1 MVERGVEGTG
11 DQGSLVL
18 EQRFA
23 VVPEWV
29 IDAGISDCAYRLYSV
44 LLRYGQTSGCRM
56 PARATLAARLHK
68 TCTDTVDRA
77 LKELVAIGAVVV
89 EHRRRASGEH
99 LTNRYHLMNT
109 PPASR
114 RLPAGPDGGRRNAA
128 TPGRTDA
135 ATVAASLRPDPAVP
149 TQNTPPPDPLPR
161 PEGPTA
167 EPAEPADV
175 DVDVQGGRSGR
186 DVALLAA
193 CRITDLAA
201 LAADCQALRRGL
213 GKPAARWTADRLLDA
228 IRDAVLDRGHPP
240 PAAAP
245 ALRALAADPATH
257 SPARLGCPGPWW
269 HTNGSGP
276 RPQPSPAEAAEQD
289 ELEARL
295 GDADGARVWAQQQAR
310 AHLTSRGQ
318 PVTRLAV
325 ARLACTLLDHAELT
339 PC

>member
-29 IDAGISDCAYRLYSV
+29 IDAGISDSAYRLYSV

-56 PARATLAARLHK
+56 PARATLATRLHK

-77 LKELVAIGAVVV
+77 LKELVALGAVVV

-109 PPASR
+109 PPGARSTG
-114 RLPAGPDGGRRNAA
+114 LDAAPAGGGRR
-128 TPGRTDA
+128 DA
-135 ATVAASLRPDPAVP
+135 ATVAADLRPDPVVS
-149 TQNTPPPDPLPR
+149 TENTPPPDPLPR

-167 EPAEPADV
+167 EPAGPAEV
-175 DVDVQGGRSGR
+175 DVRSGRSER

-201 LAADCQALRRGL
+201 LAADCQTLRRGL
-213 GKPAARWTADRLLDA
+213 GKPAARWTAERLLDA

-240 PAAAP
+240 PAAGP

-257 SPARLGCPGPWW
+257 SPTRLGCPGPWW
-269 HTNGSGP
+269 HTTASGP

-289 ELEARL
+289 ALETRL

>member
-11 DQGSLVL
+11 DHGSLVL

-114 RLPAGPDGGRRNAA
+114 RLPARSGG
-128 TPGRTDA
+128 GRTDA
-135 ATVAASLRPDPAVP
+135 ATVAASLRPDPEVS
-149 TQNTPPPDPLPR
+149 TENTPPPDPLPR
-161 PEGPTA
+161 PEVPTA
-167 EPAEPADV
+167 EPAEPAE
-175 DVDVQGGRSGR
+175 VDVQSGRSGR

-193 CRITDLAA
+193 CRITDLAG
-201 LAADCQALRRGL
+201 LAADCQTLRRGL
-213 GKPAARWTADRLLDA
+213 GRPAARWTAERLLDA

-240 PAAAP
+240 LATGP
-245 ALRALAADPATH
+245 ALRMLAADPTTH
-257 SPARLGCPGPWW
+257 SPTRLACPGPWW
-269 HTNGSGP
+269 HTNASGP

-289 ELEARL
+289 ALEARL

-310 AHLTSRGQ
+310 AALTARGQ

-325 ARLACTLLDHAELT
+325 ARLACTLLDHADLT